1 MATFQPKTDSFQ
13 TKEAMRFLLNL
24 LRNLDASVPHGKC
37 PRETHAMSKPRRGK
51 HTENDLIGVD
61 EFFAL
66 DLDEIPH
73 DASNGVR
80 ISDDVIFTVP
90 ARLVT
95 NDRLYEWF
103 KANIPDSARTRAEE
117 RRGCDAVS
125 FDDGTAELL
134 RCLWCDGAI
143 RPKLVKYLA
152 SLPVPESGGDVFET
166 NFRAYGDM
174 LRLGELDRDLLMVGY
189 LIWAHK
195 LAWPDGA
202 GRGGSTERVTAF
214 AMYVDRSIEEVRAAL
229 TSSAPL
235 QRYGCL
241 DEDLDFCPGLAWH
254 FDGLDEMPP
263 ASRFYRLDTEK
274 ALPWDWFGPLATR
287 HGSILRRMLASESGP
302 ANILLY
308 GVPGTGKTS
317 FARAIAAET
326 GRECLF
332 VAQLR
337 DSRRLGAVRACD
349 LAVDPARS
357 LIVVDEADS
366 LLQQFGGASRKSDDD
381 DEAHDKGALNALL
394 DELRTPVVWICNAN
408 PRSMDDSNLRRF
420 AYSVR
425 FDAPTTEQ
433 RTGVWRNQ
441 AEKAGLR
448 DLIPD
453 SLCVEF
459 AKRWPVSAGGI
470 ASVLGTIARLR
481 TEPAEVTSLVES
493 LMTPHCE
500 LMGIEKKHDDKL
512 LPARDYSLEG
522 LALTSSVPLPRI
534 VDSAR
539 AFRREITDAA
549 NGADV
554 GIDQPR
560 FNLLLSGPPG
570 TGKTEF
576 VKYLGAELGAK
587 VVVKMGSDLLNC
599 LVGGTEANIA
609 AAFREAEG
617 ENAIL
622 FLDEVDGLLRSRAM
636 AQNSWE
642 VTQVNELLHQMEN
655 FRGILVCATNFAD
668 NLDPA
673 TVRRFTFKVTFDY
686 LSAEGKALFFERM
699 FGRTPTE
706 GDRATLEAIP
716 NLAPGDFRTV
726 RQSMRYLG
734 EAADNAA
741 LLSALRDESN
751 AKRLTTRSGGRGHI
765 GF

>member
-1 MATFQPKTDSFQ
+1 MATFQPQTDSFR

-24 LRNLDASVPHGKC
+24 LRNLDAISPHEKKTRRSSTSSKSRR
-37 PRETHAMSKPRRGK
+37 RELPETGSRSL
-51 HTENDLIGVD
+51 DD
-61 EFFAL
+61 FFAL
-66 DLDEIPH
+66 DLNETP
-73 DASNGVR
+73 SPGVR
-80 ISDDVIFTVP
+80 IGDDDVFAVP
-90 ARLVT
+90 ASLVT
-95 NDRLYEWF
+95 NDTLHDWYE
-103 KANIPDSARTRAEE
+103 ATIPASARTRAEE
-117 RRGCDAVS
+117 RRGCDAVD
-125 FDDGTAELL
+125 FDEGTAELL

-152 SLPVPESGGDVFET
+152 SLPVPEAGGNVFET

-189 LIWAHK
+189 LIWARK
-195 LAWPDGA
+195 LAWPDNA
-202 GRGGSTERVTAF
+202 GRRASSERVTAL

-241 DEDLDFCPGLAWH
+241 DEDLDFCAGLASH
-254 FDGLDEMPP
+254 FEGLDETPP
-263 ASRFYRLDTEK
+263 ATRFYRLDTEK

-287 HGSILRRMLASESGP
+287 HGSILRRMLARESGP

-317 FARAIAAET
+317 FARALAAET
-326 GRECLF
+326 KRECLF

-366 LLQQFGGASRKSDDD
+366 LLQQFGGASRGSDDD
-381 DEAHDKGALNALL
+381 GDSHDKGALNALL

-408 PRSMDDSNLRRF
+408 PRRMDDSNLRRF

-448 DLIPD
+448 ELIPD
-453 SLCVEF
+453 PLCVEF

-470 ASVLGTIARLR
+470 ASVLGTVASLR
-481 TEPAEVTSLVES
+481 PEPAEVTSLVEL

-500 LMGIEKKHDDKL
+500 LMGIETQHHDRL

-522 LALTSSVPLPRI
+522 LALSSSVPLPRI
-534 VDSAR
+534 VEAAR
-539 AFRREITDAA
+539 NFRAEMAGAADAGVDA
-549 NGADV
+549 
-554 GIDQPR
+554 PR

-599 LVGGTEANIA
+599 FVGGTEANIA

-617 ENAIL
+617 EDAIL
-622 FLDEVDGLLRSRAM
+622 FLDEVDGMLRSRAM
-636 AQNSWE
+636 ARNRWE

-673 TVRRFTFKVTFDY
+673 TVRRFTFKVEFDY

-699 FGRTPTE
+699 FGRTLTE

-741 LLSALRDESN
+741 LLSALRDESS
-751 AKRLTTRSGGRGHI
+751 AKRLTVRSAGRGQI

>member
-1 MATFQPKTDSFQ
+1 MATFQPQTDSFR

-24 LRNLDASVPHGKC
+24 LRNLDASAPHGKSS
-37 PRETHAMSKPRRGK
+37 REAHAMSKPRRGK
-51 HTENDLIGVD
+51 HSDNDFISVD

-66 DLDEIPH
+66 DLDEISQE
-73 DASNGVR
+73 DSNGAR
-80 ISDDVIFTVP
+80 IGDDAVFALP

-95 NDRLYEWF
+95 NDILHDWYE
-103 KANIPDSARTRAEE
+103 ANIPDSARTRAEG
-117 RRGCDAVS
+117 RHGCDAVS
-125 FDDGTAELL
+125 FDDDPAELL

-152 SLPVPESGGDVFET
+152 SLPIPESDTDVFET

-174 LRLGELDRDLLMVGY
+174 LRLGDLDRDLLMVCY
-189 LIWAHK
+189 LVWAHK
-195 LAWPDGA
+195 LAWPDNA
-202 GRGGSTERVTAF
+202 GRRGSTERVTAL

-241 DEDLDFCPGLAWH
+241 DADLDFCPGLAWH
-254 FDGLDEMPP
+254 FEGLDETAPCN
-263 ASRFYRLDTEK
+263 RFYRLDTEK

-287 HGSILRRMLASESGP
+287 HGSILRRMLARESGP

-317 FARAIAAET
+317 FARALAAET
-326 GRECLF
+326 DRECLF

-366 LLQQFGGASRKSDDD
+366 LLQQFGGASRGSGDD
-381 DEAHDKGALNALL
+381 DEAHGKGALNALL

-448 DLIPD
+448 ELIPD

-481 TEPAEVTSLVES
+481 PEPAEVTSLVES

-500 LMGIEKKHDDKL
+500 LMGIEKKQDDKL

-539 AFRREITDAA
+539 AFRREIADAA
-549 NGADV
+549 DGADV

-599 LVGGTEANIA
+599 FVGGTEANIA

-617 ENAIL
+617 EDAIL

-636 AQNSWE
+636 ARNSWE

-686 LSAEGKALFFERM
+686 LSAEGKAQFFERM
-699 FGRTPTE
+699 FGRTLTE

-751 AKRLTTRSGGRGHI
+751 AKRLTARSGGQGQI

>member
-1 MATFQPKTDSFQ
+1 MATYHPQIDSFR

-24 LRNLDASVPHGKC
+24 LRNLDASAPSDNMTGKGRKNKFRRRVR
-37 PRETHAMSKPRRGK
+37 PRE
-51 HTENDLIGVD
+51 GVVGAE
-61 EFFAL
+61 EFFAP
-66 DLDEIPH
+66 DCGETSYG
-73 DASNGVR
+73 ASSSGVR
-80 ISDDVIFTVP
+80 IDDEDVFTVP
-90 ARLVT
+90 AGLVT
-95 NDRLYEWF
+95 NDRLHEWYV
-103 KANIPDSARTRAEE
+103 ATIPASVRKRAEE
-117 RRGCDAVS
+117 RRRGDPVV
-125 FDDGTAELL
+125 FDDNTDELL

-143 RPKLVKYLA
+143 RPKLVEYLA
-152 SLPVPESGGDVFET
+152 SLPIPESDGDVFET
-166 NFRAYGDM
+166 NFKAYGDM
-174 LRLGELDRDLLMVGY
+174 LRLGDLDRDLLMVCY
-189 LIWAHK
+189 LLWTGK
-195 LAWPDGA
+195 LVWPF
-202 GRGGSTERVTAF
+202 RVGSRACSDRVKAL
-214 AMYVDRSIEEVRAAL
+214 AMYVDRSMEEVRAAL
-229 TSSAPL
+229 LGSSPL
-235 QRYGCL
+235 LRYGCL
-241 DEDLDFCPGLAWH
+241 DGDLDFRADLASH
-254 FDGLDEMPP
+254 FDGLDKAPP

-274 ALPWDWFGPLATR
+274 PLPWDWFGPLASR
-287 HGSILRRMLASESGP
+287 HAAILRRMLTRRSGP

-317 FARAIAAET
+317 FARALAAET

-337 DSRRLGAVRACD
+337 DSRRLGAVHACD

-366 LLQQFGGASRKSDDD
+366 LLNQFGGSSRENLED

-394 DELRTPVVWICNAN
+394 DELHTPVVWICNAN
-408 PRSMDDSNLRRF
+408 PRRMDDSNLRRF

-425 FDAPTTEQ
+425 FDAPTVEQ
-433 RTGVWRNQ
+433 RTCVWRNQ

-453 SLCVEF
+453 ALCADF
-459 AKRWPVSAGGI
+459 AARWPVSAGGI
-470 ASVLGTIARLR
+470 ASVLGTVASLR
-481 TEPAEVTSLVES
+481 PEPTEVPSLVES
-493 LMTPHCE
+493 LMKPHCE
-500 LMGIEKKHDDKL
+500 LLGIDPQLDDRL
-512 LPARDYSLEG
+512 RPAKDYSLEG
-522 LALTSSVPLPRI
+522 LALTSSVPLSRI
-534 VDSAR
+534 VEAAR
-539 AFRREITDAA
+539 GFRREIAATADAA
-549 NGADV
+549 GG

-587 VVVKMGSDLLNC
+587 VVVKMGSDLLSMF
-599 LVGGTEANIA
+599 VGGTEARIA

-617 ENAIL
+617 EDAIL

-655 FRGILVCATNFAD
+655 FRGILVCATNFVD

-699 FGRTPTE
+699 FGRTLTE

-751 AKRLTTRSGGRGHI
+751 AKRLTARSGGQGHI